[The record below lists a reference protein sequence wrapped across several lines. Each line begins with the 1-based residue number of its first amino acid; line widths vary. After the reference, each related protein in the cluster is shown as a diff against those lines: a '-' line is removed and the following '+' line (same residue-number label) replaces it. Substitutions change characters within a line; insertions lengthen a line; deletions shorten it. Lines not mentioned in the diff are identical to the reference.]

1 MSALSDAIGSIPETI
16 MQAVQLR
23 QASEQHQQQIQQN
36 EQQML
41 LNSQAMEQARIQL
54 KQQQKVLGMDRGGYG
69 NEGLTKFFNDLIL
82 SKFSIRPMDGDW
94 AVESGGSLPT
104 QEQAWEVYQSFVGS
118 GNITSA
124 DSDYFM
130 KTLWPQVMKSHAGKI
145 TTELKI
151 LTQQGFS
158 PRDLRLMML
167 NQPELQHNVGLVSKY
182 LSETDPVNSA
192 PIVKDLIKI
201 LPQKDVNVGERIT
214 GLGPAIGLTGAAAAG
229 GYEYLKKTTT
239 KTDIEKAR
247 KFADEFIKRG
257 TKATGGGDIDV
268 KTRTSDKLNK
278 LNKDLEKAEK
288 RKAKTP
294 KSIKAKETRVSNIN
308 NKITNEKSR
317 INQIVDRANKITKT
331 KIADKTLWNKAM
343 KKLPANKVLN
353 LPVAALAPQA
363 LGAAGEYIGGESGR
377 AVGSGFGGGIQTAYG
392 GAKGISLAKHL
403 MKVLPEIAKKKAVQ
417 GGAMAM
423 ADSPGLPFGDIAGM
437 AWGLGSGGYEM
448 YKAYQDWKLANQSY

>member
-23 QASEQHQQQIQQN
+23 QASEQHQQQLAQN
-36 EQQML
+36 QQQML
-41 LNSQAMEQARIQL
+41 LNSQAMEQARMQL

-69 NEGLTKFFNDLIL
+69 NERLTKFFNDLIL

-94 AVESGGSLPT
+94 VVESGGPLPT
-104 QEQAWEVYQSFVGS
+104 QDQAWEIYQSFVGP
-118 GNITSA
+118 GNITSG

-145 TTELKI
+145 TTELGM
-151 LTQQGFS
+151 LSQQGFS

-182 LSETDPVNSA
+182 LSETDPINSA
-192 PIVKDLIKI
+192 PLVKDLIKV

-214 GLGPAIGLTGAAAAG
+214 GLGPAIGLGGAAAAG
-229 GYEYLKKTTT
+229 GYEYLKKKTS

-247 KFADEFIKRG
+247 KFAKDFIERG
-257 TKATGGGDIDV
+257 GKKTGGPIDA
-268 KTRTSDKLNK
+268 KTRTSDKLTK
-278 LNKDLEKAEK
+278 LNQDLEAAKK

-294 KSIKAKETRVSNIN
+294 QSIKAKETRVSNIN
-308 NKITNEKSR
+308 TKIANEKSR

-343 KKLPANKVLN
+343 KKLPKNKVLN
-353 LPVAALAPQA
+353 LPVAALAPQT

-377 AVGSGFGGGIQTAYG
+377 AVGSGVGGGVQAAYG

-403 MKVLPEIAKKKAVQ
+403 MKVLPEIAKKKVVQ

-423 ADSPGLPFGDIAGM
+423 ADSPALPFGDIAGM
-437 AWGLGSGGYEM
+437 TWGLGSGGYEM